1 MNRIAML
8 CLAISS
14 SAAAQQQMSLLECE
28 EAFQKNNLQLLA
40 AQYNISEAEADIIQA
55 KIWDQPNL
63 SVELNAFDPENNKV
77 LHIGSTGAKEF
88 GIDQLLVLGGK
99 RKNEVA
105 FAKSNK
111 EIAELQFKGLVIDLR
126 AQLRNTFYS
135 IIFDEKKEQNVDLQL
150 KYITNLLNAYESQ
163 NKKGNVSLK
172 DVVRLQSLVI
182 GLQNDRTEITNN
194 IIQEKQTLKLLTGNK
209 TDIEPI
215 ISEEELEQLF
225 NRQPL
230 INLEELQ
237 QKAVENNTNYLTFI
251 KITESSQLNLKW
263 QKSLNIPDLTV
274 GARYTQRGAAFD
286 NQVAVSFGIPIP
298 LWKKNKGNE
307 MKAEFQIEESKKDEE
322 RQKQEL
328 LAQVNTTYKIWDNQ
342 YQQYYTLKPHDFKNM
357 DLVFN
362 GIVTNFQRGN
372 VSLIEF
378 TDFMESYKQSVLH
391 IYDMKKQIMLSAEQL
406 NQLVQTKIF
415 Y

>member
-1 MNRIAML
+1 MNRITML
-8 CLAISS
+8 FLAISS
-14 SAAAQQQMSLLECE
+14 FVAGQQQMSLLDCE

-55 KIWDQPNL
+55 KIWDLPNL
-63 SVELNAFDPENNKV
+63 SVELNAIDPENNKI

-88 GIDQLLVLGGK
+88 GVDQLLTLGGK

-111 EIAELQFKGLVIDLR
+111 EIAELQFKGLIIDLR
-126 AQLRNTFYS
+126 TQLRNTFYS
-135 IIFDEKKEQNVDLQL
+135 IIFDEKKEVNIDLQL
-150 KYITNLLNAYESQ
+150 KYIINLLNAYESQ
-163 NKKGNVSLK
+163 NKKGNISLK

-182 GLQNDRTEITNN
+182 GLQSDKTEVTNN
-194 IIQEKQTLKLLTGNK
+194 IIQQKQTLKLLTGSQ
-209 TDIEPI
+209 TEIQPI
-215 ISEEELEQLF
+215 ISDEELEKLF

-230 INLEELQ
+230 TSVEELQ
-237 QKAVENNTNYLTFI
+237 QKALENNTNYLTFI

-307 MKAEFQIEESKKDEE
+307 MKAEYQIEESKKDEA
-322 RQKQEL
+322 RQKEEL
-328 LAQVNTTYKIWDNQ
+328 AAQVNSTYKIWDNQ
-342 YQQYYTLKPHDFKNM
+342 YQQYYTLQPHDFKNM
-357 DLVFN
+357 DIVFT
-362 GIVTNFQRGN
+362 GIVSNFQRGN
-372 VSLIEF
+372 VSLIDF
-378 TDFMESYKQSVLH
+378 TDFMESYKQSILH
-391 IYDMKKQIMLSAEQL
+391 IYEMKKQIMQSAEQL

>member
-1 MNRIAML
+1 MNRITML
-8 CLAISS
+8 FLAISS
-14 SAAAQQQMSLLECE
+14 FVAGQQQMSLLDCE
-28 EAFQKNNLQLLA
+28 EAFQKNSLQLLA

-55 KIWDQPNL
+55 KIWDLPNL
-63 SVELNAFDPENNKV
+63 SVELNAIDPENNKI

-88 GIDQLLVLGGK
+88 GVDQLLTLGGK

-111 EIAELQFKGLVIDLR
+111 EIAELQFKGLIIDLR
-126 AQLRNTFYS
+126 TQLRNTFYS
-135 IIFDEKKEQNVDLQL
+135 IIFDEKKEVNIDLQL
-150 KYITNLLNAYESQ
+150 KYIINLLNAYESQ
-163 NKKGNVSLK
+163 NKKGNISLK

-182 GLQNDRTEITNN
+182 GLQSDKTEVTNN
-194 IIQEKQTLKLLTGNK
+194 IIQQKQTLKLLTGSQ
-209 TDIEPI
+209 TEIQPI
-215 ISEEELEQLF
+215 ISDEELEKLF

-230 INLEELQ
+230 TSVEELQ
-237 QKAVENNTNYLTFI
+237 QKALENNTNYLTFI

-307 MKAEFQIEESKKDEE
+307 MKAEYQIEESKKDEA
-322 RQKQEL
+322 RQKEEL
-328 LAQVNTTYKIWDNQ
+328 AAQVNSTYKIWDNQ
-342 YQQYYTLKPHDFKNM
+342 YQQYYTLQPHDFKNM
-357 DLVFN
+357 DIVFT
-362 GIVTNFQRGN
+362 GIVSNFQRGN
-372 VSLIEF
+372 VSLIDF
-378 TDFMESYKQSVLH
+378 TDFMESYKQSILH
-391 IYDMKKQIMLSAEQL
+391 IYEMKKQIMLSAEQL

>member
-1 MNRIAML
+1 
-8 CLAISS
+8 
-14 SAAAQQQMSLLECE
+14 MSLSDCE

-40 AQYNISEAEADIIQA
+40 AQYNISEAEADVIQA
-55 KIWDQPNL
+55 KIWDLPNL

-99 RKNEVA
+99 RKNEIA

-111 EIAELQFKGLVIDLR
+111 EIAELQFKGLIIDLR
-126 AQLRNTFYS
+126 TQLRNTFYS
-135 IIFDEKKEQNVDLQL
+135 IIFDEKKEDNINLQL
-150 KYITNLLNAYESQ
+150 KYITNLLNAYENQ

-182 GLQNDRTEITNN
+182 GLQSDKTEVTNN
-194 IIQEKQTLKLLTGNK
+194 IIQQKQTLKLLTGSQ
-209 TDIEPI
+209 TEIQPS

-230 INLEELQ
+230 TNMEELQ
-237 QKAVENNTNYLTFI
+237 QKALDNNTNYLTFI
-251 KITESSQLNLKW
+251 KITQSSQLNLKW
-263 QKSLNIPDLTV
+263 QKSLNTPDLTV

-307 MKAEFQIEESKKDEE
+307 MKAEYQIEENKKDEA
-322 RQKQEL
+322 RQKEEL
-328 LAQVNTTYKIWDNQ
+328 LSQVNSTYKIWDNQ
-342 YQQYYTLKPHDFKNM
+342 YQQYYTLQPHDFKNM

-362 GIVTNFQRGN
+362 GIVSNFQKGN
-372 VSLIEF
+372 VSLIDF

-391 IYDMKKQIMLSAEQL
+391 IYEMKKQIMLSAEQL

>member
-1 MNRIAML
+1 
-8 CLAISS
+8 
-14 SAAAQQQMSLLECE
+14 MSLLDCE

-55 KIWDQPNL
+55 KIWDLPNL
-63 SVELNAFDPENNKV
+63 SVELNAIDPENNKI

-88 GIDQLLVLGGK
+88 GVDQLLTLGGK

-111 EIAELQFKGLVIDLR
+111 EIAELQFKGLIIDLR
-126 AQLRNTFYS
+126 TQLRNTFYS
-135 IIFDEKKEQNVDLQL
+135 IIFDEKKEVNIDLQL
-150 KYITNLLNAYESQ
+150 KYIINLLNAYESQ
-163 NKKGNVSLK
+163 NKKGNISLK

-182 GLQNDRTEITNN
+182 GLQSDKTEVTNN
-194 IIQEKQTLKLLTGNK
+194 IIQQKQTLKLLTGSQ
-209 TDIEPI
+209 TEIQPI
-215 ISEEELEQLF
+215 ISDEELEKLF

-230 INLEELQ
+230 TSVEELQ
-237 QKAVENNTNYLTFI
+237 QKALENNTNYLTFI

-307 MKAEFQIEESKKDEE
+307 MKAEYQIEESKKDEA
-322 RQKQEL
+322 RQKEEL
-328 LAQVNTTYKIWDNQ
+328 AAQVNSTYKIWDNQ
-342 YQQYYTLKPHDFKNM
+342 YQQYYTLQPHDFKNM
-357 DLVFN
+357 DIVFT
-362 GIVTNFQRGN
+362 GIVSNFQRGN
-372 VSLIEF
+372 VSLIDF
-378 TDFMESYKQSVLH
+378 TDFMESYKQSILH
-391 IYDMKKQIMLSAEQL
+391 IYEMKKQIMQSAEQL

>member
-1 MNRIAML
+1 MNRIAVL
-8 CLAISS
+8 CLAVSS
-14 SAAAQQQMSLLECE
+14 LMAAQQQMSLVECE

-63 SVELNAFDPENNKV
+63 SVELNAFDPENKKV
-77 LHIGSTGAKEF
+77 FHIGSTGAKEL
-88 GIDQLLVLGGK
+88 GIDQLFVLGGK

-135 IIFDEKKEQNVDLQL
+135 IIFDEKKQENIDLQL

-182 GLQNDRTEITNN
+182 GLQSDKTEISNN
-194 IIQEKQTLKLLTGNK
+194 IIQEKQTLKLLTGSQ
-209 TDIEPI
+209 TDIIPV
-215 ISEEELEQLF
+215 ISDEELEQLF

-230 INLEELQ
+230 TNLQELQ
-237 QKAVENNTNYLTFI
+237 QKALENNTNYLTFI

-263 QKSLNIPDLTV
+263 QKSLNTPDLTV

-307 MKAEFQIEESKKDEE
+307 MKAALQIEESKKDEE
-322 RQKQEL
+322 RQKEEL
-328 LAQVNTTYKIWDNQ
+328 LAQVNTSYKIWDNQ

-357 DLVFN
+357 DLVFD

-372 VSLIEF
+372 VSLIDF

>member
-1 MNRIAML
+1 ML
-8 CLAISS
+8 FLAISS
-14 SAAAQQQMSLLECE
+14 FVAGQQQMSLLDCE

-55 KIWDQPNL
+55 KIWDLPNL
-63 SVELNAFDPENNKV
+63 SVELNAIDPENNKI

-88 GIDQLLVLGGK
+88 GVDQLLTLGGK

-111 EIAELQFKGLVIDLR
+111 EIAELQFKGLIIDLR
-126 AQLRNTFYS
+126 TQLRNTFYS
-135 IIFDEKKEQNVDLQL
+135 IIFDEKKEVNIDLQL
-150 KYITNLLNAYESQ
+150 KYIINLLNAYESQ
-163 NKKGNVSLK
+163 NKKGNISLK

-182 GLQNDRTEITNN
+182 GLQSDKTEVTNN
-194 IIQEKQTLKLLTGNK
+194 IIQQKQTLKLLTGSQ
-209 TDIEPI
+209 TEIQPI
-215 ISEEELEQLF
+215 ISDEELEKLF

-230 INLEELQ
+230 TSVEELQ
-237 QKAVENNTNYLTFI
+237 QKALENNTNYLTFI

-307 MKAEFQIEESKKDEE
+307 MKAEYQIEESKKDEA
-322 RQKQEL
+322 RQKEEL
-328 LAQVNTTYKIWDNQ
+328 AAQVNSTYKIWDNQ
-342 YQQYYTLKPHDFKNM
+342 YQQYYTLQPHDFKNM
-357 DLVFN
+357 DIVFT
-362 GIVTNFQRGN
+362 GIVSNFQRGN
-372 VSLIEF
+372 VSLIDF
-378 TDFMESYKQSVLH
+378 TDFMESYKQSILH
-391 IYDMKKQIMLSAEQL
+391 IYEMKKQIMLSAEQL

>member
-1 MNRIAML
+1 ML
-8 CLAISS
+8 FLAISS
-14 SAAAQQQMSLLECE
+14 FVAGQQQMSLLDCE

-55 KIWDQPNL
+55 KIWDLPNL
-63 SVELNAFDPENNKV
+63 SVELNAIDPENNKI

-88 GIDQLLVLGGK
+88 GVDQLLTLGGK

-111 EIAELQFKGLVIDLR
+111 EIAELQFKGLIIDLR
-126 AQLRNTFYS
+126 TQLRNTFYS
-135 IIFDEKKEQNVDLQL
+135 IIFDEKKEVNIDLQL
-150 KYITNLLNAYESQ
+150 KYIINLLNAYESQ
-163 NKKGNVSLK
+163 NKKGNISLK

-182 GLQNDRTEITNN
+182 GLQSDKTEVTNN
-194 IIQEKQTLKLLTGNK
+194 IIQQKQTLKLLTGSQ
-209 TDIEPI
+209 TEIQPI
-215 ISEEELEQLF
+215 ISDEELEKLF

-230 INLEELQ
+230 TSVEELQ
-237 QKAVENNTNYLTFI
+237 QKALENNTNYLTFI

-307 MKAEFQIEESKKDEE
+307 MKAEYQIEESKKDEA
-322 RQKQEL
+322 RQKEEL
-328 LAQVNTTYKIWDNQ
+328 AAQVNSTYKIWDNQ
-342 YQQYYTLKPHDFKNM
+342 YQQYYTLQPHDFKNM
-357 DLVFN
+357 DIVFT
-362 GIVTNFQRGN
+362 GIVSNFQRGN
-372 VSLIEF
+372 VSLIDF
-378 TDFMESYKQSVLH
+378 TDFMESYKQSILH
-391 IYDMKKQIMLSAEQL
+391 IYEMKKQIMQSAEQL

>member
-1 MNRIAML
+1 MNRIAVL
-8 CLAISS
+8 CLTISS
-14 SAAAQQQMSLLECE
+14 FVAAQQQMSLSDCE

-40 AQYNISEAEADIIQA
+40 AQYNISEAEADVIQA
-55 KIWDQPNL
+55 KIWDLPNL

-99 RKNEVA
+99 RKNEIA

-111 EIAELQFKGLVIDLR
+111 EIAELQFKGLIIDLR
-126 AQLRNTFYS
+126 TQLRNTFYS
-135 IIFDEKKEQNVDLQL
+135 IIFDEKKEDNINLQL
-150 KYITNLLNAYESQ
+150 KYITNLLNAYENQ

-182 GLQNDRTEITNN
+182 GLQSDKTEVTNN
-194 IIQEKQTLKLLTGNK
+194 IIQQKQTLKLLTGSQ
-209 TDIEPI
+209 TEIQPS

-230 INLEELQ
+230 TNMEELQ
-237 QKAVENNTNYLTFI
+237 QKALDNNTNYLTFI
-251 KITESSQLNLKW
+251 KITQSSQLNLKW
-263 QKSLNIPDLTV
+263 QKSLNTPDLTV

-307 MKAEFQIEESKKDEE
+307 MKAEYQIEENKKDEA
-322 RQKQEL
+322 RQKEEL
-328 LAQVNTTYKIWDNQ
+328 LSQVNSTYKIWDNQ
-342 YQQYYTLKPHDFKNM
+342 YQQYYTLQPHDFKNM

-362 GIVTNFQRGN
+362 GIVSNFQKGN
-372 VSLIEF
+372 VSLIDF

-391 IYDMKKQIMLSAEQL
+391 IYEMKKQIMLSAEQL

>member
-1 MNRIAML
+1 ML
-8 CLAISS
+8 FLAISS
-14 SAAAQQQMSLLECE
+14 FVAGQQQMSLLDCE
-28 EAFQKNNLQLLA
+28 EAFQKNSLQLLA

-55 KIWDQPNL
+55 KIWDLPNL
-63 SVELNAFDPENNKV
+63 SVELNAIDPENNKI

-88 GIDQLLVLGGK
+88 GVDQLLTLGGK

-111 EIAELQFKGLVIDLR
+111 EIAELQFKGLIIDLR
-126 AQLRNTFYS
+126 TQLRNTFYS
-135 IIFDEKKEQNVDLQL
+135 IIFDEKKEVNIDLQL
-150 KYITNLLNAYESQ
+150 KYIINLLNAYESQ
-163 NKKGNVSLK
+163 NKKGNISLK

-182 GLQNDRTEITNN
+182 GLQSDKTEVTNN
-194 IIQEKQTLKLLTGNK
+194 IIQQKQTLKLLTGSQ
-209 TDIEPI
+209 TEIQPI
-215 ISEEELEQLF
+215 ISDEELEKLF

-230 INLEELQ
+230 TSVEELQ
-237 QKAVENNTNYLTFI
+237 QKALENNTNYLTFI

-307 MKAEFQIEESKKDEE
+307 MKAEYQIEESKKDEA
-322 RQKQEL
+322 RQKEEL
-328 LAQVNTTYKIWDNQ
+328 AAQVNSTYKIWDNQ
-342 YQQYYTLKPHDFKNM
+342 YQQYYTLQPHDFKNM
-357 DLVFN
+357 DIVFT
-362 GIVTNFQRGN
+362 GIVSNFQRGN
-372 VSLIEF
+372 VSLIDF
-378 TDFMESYKQSVLH
+378 TDFMESYKQSILH
-391 IYDMKKQIMLSAEQL
+391 IYEMKKQIMLSAEQL